1 MTISRKL
8 TLGDSPVLFSLFLLL
23 LFWIP
28 IPFGSNDPGYW
39 ALMEVW
45 IYGLAAIWLWK
56 YARGR
61 VNTTRAFVKSKYL
74 LILLGVWLVYGLVQI
89 ISLPHEIVTVLSP
102 KAAQDYQ
109 QAYLGM
115 DLAGKPLTPAPQ
127 VGEVTGE
134 LAQNNDS
141 NVRASDPPTLLGDAH
156 TRAVFPS
163 DTQSRSVENHP
174 ITLDRSASWVEWL
187 KSLAYVLFFALTL
200 LLVDSHK
207 RLRMLANVLVIS
219 GLVQAV
225 YGSLILVKTGETE
238 ATGTF
243 INRNHYAGY
252 LVLCLS
258 VGIGLLIASMQR
270 PRESAQSW
278 KNRLRHVAQ
287 WIMSPKAPLR
297 IFLAIM
303 VIAIVLTHSRMGNA
317 SFFASMLIAGVAAL
331 ILYKKTPRPTV
342 LLLTSLIVFDIVIIG
357 SYVGLDKVRE
367 RLEQTTMET
376 ESRDNVDMYTLQL
389 IKDYP
394 LLGSGAGSFYGVF
407 PRYSGAD
414 VSSGYWD
421 RAHNEY
427 FEILGDYGF
436 IGIGLLGSI
445 VALALGNALIAQ
457 RKRNSSL
464 MQGMGFAAT
473 MGITAMLI
481 HAAVEF
487 NLHIPAYAGTFMV
500 LLAIAGISR
509 HVDLRN
515 V

>member
-1 MTISRKL
+1 M
-8 TLGDSPVLFSLFLLL
+8 LFGLFLLL
-23 LFWIP
+23 LFWLP
-28 IPFGSNDPGYW
+28 IPFGSNDTEYW

-45 IYGLAAIWLWK
+45 IYGLSAIWLLN

-61 VNTTRAFVKSKYL
+61 VNTTRSFVKSKYL
-74 LILLGVWLVYGLVQI
+74 LILLGLWLSYGLMQMI
-89 ISLPHEIVTVLSP
+89 PLPHDIVAVLSP

-109 QAYLGM
+109 QAYLGPK
-115 DLAGKPLTPAPQ
+115 LAGKPLMSAPEN
-127 VGEVTGE
+127 GEATGKVVHANE
-134 LAQNNDS
+134 SRD
-141 NVRASDPPTLLGDAH
+141 RASDPPAAMGDE
-156 TRAVFPS
+156 RAQAASPS
-163 DTQSRSVENHP
+163 DTPLLSIENHP
-174 ITLDRSASWVEWL
+174 LSLDISASWVEWL

-207 RLRMLANVLVIS
+207 RLRLLANVLIIS
-219 GLVQAV
+219 GLVQAI
-225 YGSLILVKTGETE
+225 YGSLILVKTGETV

-258 VGIGLLIASMQR
+258 VGIGLLIASMLR
-270 PRESAQSW
+270 PNNEPSQSW
-278 KNRLRHVAQ
+278 KNRLRHLAQ
-287 WIMSPKAPLR
+287 TIMSPKAPLR

-317 SFFASMLIAGVAAL
+317 SFFSSMLIAGVAAL
-331 ILYKKTPRPTV
+331 ILYRKTPRPIV
-342 LLLTSLIVFDIVIIG
+342 LLLTSMIVFDIVIIG
-357 SYVGLDKVRE
+357 SYVGLEKVRE
-367 RLEQTTMET
+367 RIEQTTAET
-376 ESRDNVDMYTLQL
+376 EARDNVDVYALHL

-394 LLGSGAGSFYGVF
+394 LVGSGAGSFYGVF
-407 PRYSGAD
+407 PRYGGAD
-414 VSSGYWD
+414 VSYGYWD

-436 IGIGLLGSI
+436 IGIALLGSV
-445 VALALGNALIAQ
+445 VALALGSALIAQ

-481 HAAVEF
+481 HASVEF

-500 LLAIAGISR
+500 LLAIAEISR